1 MKYKPSIS
9 VIMATHSGGPYLP
22 EAINSILNQTF
33 SDFEF
38 IIINDAAKPETAE
51 LLNSYTDPRIKIIVN
66 SENLGLTKSLNKGLS
81 IAQAEYVARMDADD
95 ISLPQ
100 RFEVQ
105 KKFLDE
111 HPDITVVG
119 SATIIIDGAGKES
132 GSKRPVTDPKLL
144 KFYTMLKNQLTHS
157 SVMFRK
163 STILKFNGYDESIKY
178 AQDYDLWSRLLYK
191 NVLLSNIEQPLLKYR
206 FHQKSI
212 TQGTTKGK
220 AYESAMKT
228 VYKNISQYIAISQE
242 NFDIFSNSFH
252 SNKVSSLTETVI
264 VQKILGNFAKA
275 YIDKEV
281 PSSEN
286 IKKINDYIIRKKII
300 SFRNYIVYRFGIP
313 YRIIKNVKRIF
324 TQK

>member
-1 MKYKPSIS
+1 MNYKPSIS

-95 ISLPQ
+95 ISLPE
-100 RFEVQ
+100 RLEVQ

-111 HPDITVVG
+111 HPEIVVVG
-119 SATIIIDGAGKES
+119 SATIIIDSEGKES
-132 GSKRPVTDPKLL
+132 GSKKPVTDPELL
-144 KFYTMLKNQLTHS
+144 KFYILLKNQITHS
-157 SVMFRK
+157 SVLFRK
-163 STILKFNGYDESIKY
+163 KIIVESGGYDESVKY
-178 AQDYDLWSRLLYK
+178 AQDYNLWSRLLDK
-191 NVLLSNIEQPLLKYR
+191 KLLISNIDQPLLKYR

-220 AYESAMKT
+220 AYESSKET
-228 VYKNISQYIAISQE
+228 VFKNISRYISVSKE
-242 NFDIFSNSFH
+242 NFESFIESLHQHITPSLRDAFAAQRVLRDFRNSYFTKEDP
-252 SNKVSSLTETVI
+252 SET
-264 VQKILGNFAKA
+264 NR
-275 YIDKEV
+275 
-281 PSSEN
+281 
-286 IKKINDYIIRKKII
+286 KKINVYIKIEMMNSFRWYAMHRFAILYTILKII
-300 SFRNYIVYRFGIP
+300 KRL
-313 YRIIKNVKRIF
+313 IKR
-324 TQK
+324 